1 MSHKTAQLL
10 FAAAAVV
17 VLALLCLSTGSE
29 ASVSSDLFTV
39 PATPGEYELVVSVP
53 ASTVTAPE
61 QTVSYPPQAI
71 VIGGVQ
77 VGTVPGIT
85 LKAPEQVVAVP
96 GQQIKVKVRVEAVAP
111 PVPEPEPTPEPE
123 PPPVPQPPEPPPSN
137 IITVAPVSGDAQPV
151 IQAAVDSLAAKGGG
165 IVQLTAGTYA
175 LTAGRAVNP
184 NCGANVNVRSGVH
197 IVGAGIGKTIVK
209 PQTPDRHPFASYLQT
224 DMGISDMTIIGNGQS
239 AAQDGC
245 KFYDSSQVTVHNIEV
260 SNIYIGLALYG
271 CRDSVV
277 SDCYVHDCG
286 MGIAPSEPNR
296 FCQPTFNVTVE
307 RCRAVKCGTGFRASG
322 YAPGEDSDAVSR
334 VSDVTLTDCV
344 AENCS
349 GFGYLYRYAQRL
361 TVTRCAALNM
371 PRGHFLNGVLDSVFT
386 GCTPR
391 PTISTSKEDV
401 SRYGASVGVV
411 IL

>member
-224 DMGISDMTIIGNGQS
+224 DIGISDMTVVGNGQN

-245 KFYDSSQVTVHNIEV
+245 KFYSSYQVSVRNVEAY
-260 SNIYIGLALYG
+260 NLYIGLALYG
-271 CRDSVV
+271 CRDSEM
-277 SDCYVHDCG
+277 SDCYAHDCG
-286 MGIAPSEPNR
+286 MGIAPSEPNLY
-296 FCQPTFNVTVE
+296 FQATKNVTVE
-307 RCRAVKCGTGFRASG
+307 RCRAVRCGTGFRPSG
-322 YAPGEDSDAVSR
+322 YAPGEGGEVVSR
-334 VSDVTLTDCV
+334 VSDVSLIDCV
-344 AENCS
+344 ADSCS

-361 TVTRCAALNM
+361 AVTNCVATNS
-371 PRGHFLNGVLDSVFT
+371 PRGHFLNGVLDSTFKN
-386 GCTPR
+386 CSPR
-391 PTISTSKEDV
+391 PTISTSATDV
-401 SRYGASVGVV
+401 SRYGASAGVV